1 MIDSGSNTS
10 FISKNAAKNL
20 GLKGCQTHLAMNLA
34 GGKKKAEMS
43 ELVNITVM
51 SPCDKTIEKHV
62 SVYTLTN
69 LCSPVKTISKHA
81 VNKYQHLQIISNKLH
96 LAGGKVDLLIG
107 TDFSD
112 AFVDIHVRQGKPA
125 EPIAKENCFGW
136 YLLGQVDDQSC
147 SGIHSVDVGT
157 VSAIEDIK
165 TLLTQDLL
173 GVKPTTL
180 CMCDDNTL
188 KENKFIK
195 SVTESTEMVDG
206 RIRVRM
212 PWNDSGPPQ
221 NSNYEMAYTRMLST
235 ERSFRRKN
243 CLQEI
248 QHEMDK
254 LIEQNFMA
262 EIPPAE
268 VNHKEP
274 EWYLPMHAVFTPE
287 RSTKVRLVFDASAKG
302 PHGKSLNE
310 HLEKGP
316 NYINSLPNVLIAWR
330 LNQVAYAG
338 DIRKMFNQILI
349 HPEDPVFH
357 RFLWRANEEKEPKVY
372 QWIRLNFRDK
382 PAPNIATGVINTLAR
397 AAQAEYP
404 EASHELQNHA
414 YVDDIGGSKEDE
426 VQANIEKTPY

>member
-10 FISKNAAKNL
+10 FISKNL

-34 GGKKKAEMS
+34 GGKKKAKMS

-51 SPCDKTIEKHV
+51 SPCDKTTEKHV

-69 LCSPVKTISKHA
+69 LCSPAKTISRHA
-81 VNKYQHLQIISNKLH
+81 VNKYQHLQTISNKLH

-107 TDFSD
+107 N
-112 AFVDIHVRQGKPA
+112 VRQGKPA

-147 SGIHSVDVGT
+147 SGIHSVDVWT

-165 TLLTQDLL
+165 TLLTQYLL

-221 NSNYEMAYTRMLST
+221 NSNYEMVYTRMLST

-248 QHEMDK
+248 
-254 LIEQNFMA
+254 
-262 EIPPAE
+262 
-268 VNHKEP
+268 
-274 EWYLPMHAVFTPE
+274 
-287 RSTKVRLVFDASAKG
+287 
-302 PHGKSLNE
+302 
-310 HLEKGP
+310 
-316 NYINSLPNVLIAWR
+316 
-330 LNQVAYAG
+330 
-338 DIRKMFNQILI
+338 
-349 HPEDPVFH
+349 
-357 RFLWRANEEKEPKVY
+357 
-372 QWIRLNFRDK
+372 
-382 PAPNIATGVINTLAR
+382 
-397 AAQAEYP
+397 
-404 EASHELQNHA
+404 
-414 YVDDIGGSKEDE
+414 
-426 VQANIEKTPY
+426 